1 MTALALTSSFDPS
14 GKMEALP
21 RAVSFLKVLG
31 HEGRL
36 EILCH
41 LIDGE
46 RNVSQL
52 TEAIGVSQPAVS
64 QHLMRLRAE
73 GLVSSQRR
81 GKSVLYSI
89 ARPEITKVVSALRDA
104 FCAPNR
110 PSGINSNGTEGPNI
124 RTLNWRVRQAV
135 GLRRVAQKQKPRD
148 PDGSHGFSQYS
159 GAQKRTR
166 TSTPCGAGT

>member
-104 FCAPNR
+104 FCAPN
-110 PSGINSNGTEGPNI
+110 
-124 RTLNWRVRQAV
+124 
-135 GLRRVAQKQKPRD
+135 
-148 PDGSHGFSQYS
+148 
-159 GAQKRTR
+159 
-166 TSTPCGAGT
+166 

>member
-104 FCAPNR
+104 FCTPN
-110 PSGINSNGTEGPNI
+110 
-124 RTLNWRVRQAV
+124 
-135 GLRRVAQKQKPRD
+135 
-148 PDGSHGFSQYS
+148 
-159 GAQKRTR
+159 
-166 TSTPCGAGT
+166 